1 MDDTEPQTGTEANVI
16 ATNAATMMS
25 IETKAADTRMS
36 GKSGAIATA
45 VARDYPLTTAE
56 PRTNP
61 KSHRERQGNQEL
73 SIRTTEDTALEKR
86 RTKNRESGSHVA
98 GLTRQQI

>member
-25 IETKAADTRMS
+25 IETKAADARMS

-61 KSHRERQGNQEL
+61 KSYRERQGNQEL
-73 SIRTTEDTALEKR
+73 QTNSTKR
-86 RTKNRESGSHVA
+86 EPEP
-98 GLTRQQI
+98 